1 MNFTIDPYSPIPLH
15 YQIEQFLRELIK
27 KEEYISG
34 KLLPTE
40 VELAKRLGTSRN
52 TVRQAINKL
61 VSEGLLIRK
70 KGFGTIVLQHQLY
83 TKVSNWFSFTK
94 ELQSRG
100 MKVKNYDLNC
110 FLEIANNFAFIYFE
124 KIKCRGGLPVGASDK
139 LLCLISGGI
148 DSPVAAN
155 LMQKRGAKIVFVNFD
170 AYPATP
176 RENQEK
182 VKDLKINEVI
192 KPLYKP
198 KKKLISH
205 KIIGVKYTKKKKL
218 EELILPILKA
228 KELKIVLSI
237 IENKKNELKSSQLK
251 KVNSIIKR
259 Y

>member
-100 MKVKNYDLNC
+100 MKVKNYDLN
-110 FLEIANNFAFIYFE
+110 FQKLIPPIEVSIFFKISQKTEVYKLERLRGNEKLPFVYFISYFNPS
-124 KIKCRGGLPVGASDK
+124 IGLTENEDFSIPLYEMLQNK
-139 LLCLISGGI
+139 Y
-148 DSPVAAN
+148 
-155 LMQKRGAKIVFVNFD
+155 KIVAKTSNEELMATRADKFLAEKLSVGECDPILVRKRFVYD
-170 AYPATP
+170 
-176 RENQEK
+176 
-182 VKDLKINEVI
+182 
-192 KPLYKP
+192 
-198 KKKLISH
+198 KKKMPIEFN
-205 KIIGVKYTKKKKL
+205 IGYYIGEKFTYIL
-218 EELILPILKA
+218 ESERKF
-228 KELKIVLSI
+228 
-237 IENKKNELKSSQLK
+237 
-251 KVNSIIKR
+251 
-259 Y
+259 